1 MSPRW
6 GFKYLCIPCCYK
18 HAAPL
23 GLNTP
28 MSLSRLR
35 MMLHL
40 SPQSRGL
47 ETKPN
52 GLGDPTPTHPISRS
66 PVSTDLR

>member
-6 GFKYLCIPCCYK
+6 GFKDLCILRCYK

-28 MSLSRLR
+28 MSSFRLR
-35 MMLHL
+35 MMFHL
-40 SPQSRGL
+40 SAQSRGL
-47 ETKPN
+47 ETKHN
-52 GLGDPTPTHPISRS
+52 GLGDPTPTHPISRY
-66 PVSTDLR
+66 PVSAHLR

>member
-6 GFKYLCIPCCYK
+6 GFKVFVYPLCYK
-18 HAAPL
+18 HVAPL

-47 ETKPN
+47 EIKPN